1 MFGLGSNENKKK
13 MLENRENYK
22 KRVSIRSSH
31 AICSYVNDHNL
42 WLNIHTFKQI
52 KKRVNS

>member
-42 WLNIHTFKQI
+42 WLNIHTLLNKL
-52 KKRVNS
+52 KNV